1 MMFAQRVR
9 TFIRLNKGRPNIKRF
24 LAELRLNET
33 VPECYGGV
41 KNEDV

>member
-24 LAELRLNET
+24 LTELRLNET
-33 VPECYGGV
+33 VPECYGGI